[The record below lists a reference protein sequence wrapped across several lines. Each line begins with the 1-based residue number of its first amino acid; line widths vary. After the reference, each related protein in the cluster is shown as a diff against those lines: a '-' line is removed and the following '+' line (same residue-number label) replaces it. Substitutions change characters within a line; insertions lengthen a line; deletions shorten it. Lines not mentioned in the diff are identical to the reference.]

1 METYIKAI
9 HLLNFRKFTDATIG
23 VNSGMNIFVGDN
35 GAGKSSILQAID
47 LALSGSAT
55 RVLSYGFDNLMNVET
70 IEKWKKAPQLDTL
83 PKTIIELILEMPDS
97 PKNQYFHGEQHYGAA
112 PNAAYGIK
120 MVCEP
125 NPDHMEELGEAI
137 RSGQCSVFPFSF
149 YIVSFSTFSN
159 APYTGFKKPV
169 KSKFIDNACTN
180 TTKAL
185 RNIVTDTYQNAMGK
199 RERAQNEYNF
209 ALHLDHFSLPQM
221 AKEKG
226 LVVSAELED
235 LLDIRESGI
244 SLSNRGEG
252 AINLAKTESTLVRDS
267 GTSSVVI
274 IEEPENHLSPVGL
287 RKLVNYINRETAGRQ
302 LFIATHSSYIATR
315 LGLRQVY
322 FVADTIK
329 SLQDLTDDT
338 ADFFMRAPNDNILQF
353 ILAKKVILVE
363 GAAEYILMDHFILQ
377 TTGQSSNE
385 LGIWILALNNLS
397 FQRYFELANKLRIK
411 VAAIRDN
418 DEKTYDWYCDRYRD
432 WVDEAKKVFVD
443 PDTGRHTFEIC
454 LYNDNKSTLST
465 IFASHQDPLAYML
478 ANKAE
483 AALQILKS
491 KEGLVVPSY
500 IQEAIRWIVG

>member
-9 HLLNFRKFTDATIG
+9 HLINFRKFTDATIT

-83 PKTIIELILEMPDS
+83 PKTIIELILEMTDS

-112 PNAAYGIK
+112 PTAAYGIK

-125 NPDHMEELGEAI
+125 NPDQMEELSEAI
-137 RSGQCSVFPFSF
+137 RSEQCNTFPFSF
-149 YIVSFSTFSN
+149 YFVSFSTFSN
-159 APYTGFKKPV
+159 AAYTGFKKPV

-185 RNIVTDTYQNAMGK
+185 RNIVTDTYQNVFGE
-199 RERAQNEYNF
+199 RERAQNEHNF
-209 ALHLDHFSLPQM
+209 ARHLNQFSLPQM
-221 AKEKG
+221 AKERG

-252 AINLAKTESTLVRDS
+252 AINIAKTESTLVRDS

-287 RKLVNYINRETAGRQ
+287 RKLVNHINRETAGRQ
-302 LFIATHSSYIATR
+302 LFIATHSSYITTR
-315 LGLRQVY
+315 LGLKHAF
-322 FVADTIK
+322 FVGDTVK
-329 SLQDLTDDT
+329 SFNDLNEDT
-338 ADFFMRAPNDNILQF
+338 ANFFMRAPNDNLLQF
-353 ILAKKVILVE
+353 ILAKKVVLVE
-363 GAAEYILMDHFILQ
+363 GAAEYILMDEFILQ
-377 TTGQSSNE
+377 ITGRKSDE
-385 LGIWILALNNLS
+385 LGIWILSLNNLS
-397 FQRYFELANKLRIK
+397 FQRYFELANKLGIK

-418 DEKTYDWYCDRYRD
+418 DKKTSDWYRD
-432 WVDEAKKVFVD
+432 CVDEAKKVFVD
-443 PDTGRHTFEIC
+443 SDLKRYTFEVC
-454 LYNDNKSTLST
+454 LYSDNKNTLSK
-465 IFASHQDPLAYML
+465 IFASKQDPLAYML

-483 AALQILKS
+483 AALLILKS
-491 KEGLVVPSY
+491 NEKLVVPSY